1 MSAAAWPRAMLSV
14 DAKIENCNLVL
25 YFIPLGGDANRV
37 WRRHIPESQT
47 LTVCSV
53 DVYAVVKCARAR
65 HGLRHGLARGPVLC
79 SSDLLCSVSVV
90 SVTDFCLRLF

>member
-1 MSAAAWPRAMLSV
+1 MSAAAWPMAMLLV

-65 HGLRHGLARGPVLC
+65 HGLARGPVLC
-79 SSDLLCSVSVV
+79 LSDLLCSVSVV
-90 SVTDFCLRLF
+90 PLIVFCLRLF